1 MIDLLKNY
9 SPSIQKYSIDECF
22 LDYTNMEKHFG
33 DPITAA
39 HKIKNQIKKEL
50 GFTVNIGISS
60 NKLLAKMAS
69 DFTKPDRVHT
79 LFPKEI
85 QEKMWPLPIEDLFM
99 VGRATAPK
107 LHKMG
112 IFTIGDLAKYNLEHI
127 KYMLKSHGVM
137 IWKYANGIED
147 SAVSTNNYMHMN
159 GIGNSTTIS
168 FDVKDQ
174 QTAHRILLSLT
185 ETVAM
190 RLRNAKSLCQ
200 LVSVSIKNSDF
211 RSYSHQKKFF
221 SATDCTNEIFNA
233 SKILFNEVWKGEPIR
248 HLGIRVSELCSNEF
262 YQKTFFDDNNH
273 EKNQALDSTIDNI
286 RLKFGSESIF
296 RASFLN
302 SDLKP
307 MIGGVGAED
316 FPMMSSIL

>member
-1 MIDLLKNY
+1 
-9 SPSIQKYSIDECF
+9 
-22 LDYTNMEKHFG
+22 
-33 DPITAA
+33 
-39 HKIKNQIKKEL
+39 
-50 GFTVNIGISS
+50 
-60 NKLLAKMAS
+60 
-69 DFTKPDRVHT
+69 
-79 LFPKEI
+79 
-85 QEKMWPLPIEDLFM
+85 
-99 VGRATAPK
+99 
-107 LHKMG
+107 
-112 IFTIGDLAKYNLEHI
+112 
-127 KYMLKSHGVM
+127 M

-147 SAVSTNNYMHMN
+147 SAVSTNNYMHMK

-233 SKILFNEVWKGEPIR
+233 SKILFNEAWKGEPIR
-248 HLGIRVSELCSNEF
+248 HLGVRVSELCSNEF
-262 YQKTFFDDNNH
+262 YQKTFFDDSNH

-316 FPMMSSIL
+316 FPMISSIL